1 MSDNKYIYKRK
12 DGGEI
17 WCYGKAIEDMTQE
30 EKENGW
36 CFSIACADDEY
47 DIELTTIDVTEER
60 HNSWNKVC
68 SILENLNMFKRTT
81 IEQITYG

>member
-60 HNSWNKVC
+60 HNSWKKIC